1 MGIGNMETLGVEL
14 QLNSVAENG
23 YFTGYA
29 SVFDHVDKQQDIMLA
44 GAFAAAVEGVEKV
57 KLLWQHD
64 VLQPIGRI
72 EYMEEDDHGL
82 YVEARLLLD
91 VQQAREAYALLTGGA
106 IGGLSIGY
114 NVSDSV
120 LDYDSGI
127 RLIRAVDL
135 YEISLVTFPAN
146 ERARVE
152 RVKHLV

>member
-1 MGIGNMETLGVEL
+1 METLGVDL

-29 SVFDHVDKQQDIMLA
+29 SVFDHVDKQQDIILS
-44 GAFAAAVEGVEKV
+44 GAFSLAVAEPQNV

-64 VLQPIGRI
+64 VVQPIGRI

-82 YVEARLLLD
+82 YVEAKLLLD
-91 VQQAREAYALLTGGA
+91 VQKAREAYALLTGGA

-114 NVSDSV
+114 NVNDSM

-127 RLIRAVDL
+127 RLIRSVEL

-146 ERARVE
+146 QLARVDK
-152 RVKHLV
+152 VKADF